1 MDKSKNPPSR
11 NKVGDAS
18 NIVAD
23 KQLRE
28 AIAKALGLQK
38 GVLPEVK
45 KDAPANQ
52 HYYREHEVFDY
63 DYEQVVS
70 TDYSNAEKDIN
81 NILALFHTYGNRERT
96 GELNSLKTKK
106 VKGAELVE
114 MKWID
119 NRIAELNREVES

>member
-1 MDKSKNPPSR
+1 MEQIVMDKSKNPPSR

-23 KQLRE
+23 KQLRD

-81 NILALFHTYGNRERT
+81 NILALFHTYGNRERVD
-96 GELNSLKTKK
+96 ELNWAFSLTDE
-106 VKGAELVE
+106 VDIL
-114 MKWID
+114 
-119 NRIAELNREVES
+119 NRIKELNREVES